1 MGWGRM
7 LLLGNIGQQLD
18 IGDMNRELEALHA
31 RLRESGRFDQEV
43 SDYLG
48 KLSAENSELKLYLAS
63 TVRLLV
69 AKNVITSAEL
79 AQLVE
84 SLDQA
89 DGKIDKRFTGEVAPP

>member
-1 MGWGRM
+1 
-7 LLLGNIGQQLD
+7 
-18 IGDMNRELEALHA
+18 
-31 RLRESGRFDQEV
+31 V